1 MVRLKKIIALI
12 ISVVLFSCS
21 PVLKSTKIK
30 SLTANYCEPNIQY
43 DYSALNAAMQ
53 KFPGQDS
60 ILRSHLSAHDGLL
73 SEMTGIAPHLAAYYE
88 AKDTLTLLM
97 CKQKITDRLLLT
109 NTELEA
115 IVAELDCN
123 GERIDQLA
131 AYVDD
136 INKNRNT
143 RLTVASV
150 VLGALTTVA
159 TVALKNDAS
168 TAAGVAGGL
177 TSAGLGALTIN
188 PKGKR
193 VALSFKRNLLKNIW
207 NNDNADQAFP
217 PAIWKI
223 LNEKAF
229 SNSGDRSLI
238 ETIKNRWLQY
248 EFEGKISPV
257 DQTLFFDKG
266 GIFTADDLHSLA
278 NMFNELQA
286 TIRSVQQDMR
296 SLGLKV
302 NSL

>member
-1 MVRLKKIIALI
+1 MVHLKTIITLI
-12 ISVVLFSCS
+12 ISTALFSCS

-60 ILRSHLSAHDGLL
+60 ILRSRLSAHDRLL
-73 SEMTGIAPHLAAYYE
+73 SELTGIAPHLAAYYE

-109 NTELEA
+109 NIELEA

-131 AYVDD
+131 NYVDD
-136 INKNRNT
+136 INRNRNT

-150 VLGALTTVA
+150 VLAALTTVA
-159 TVALKNDAS
+159 TVAIKNDHAS
-168 TAAGVAGGL
+168 TVVGVAGGL
-177 TSAGLGALTIN
+177 TSAGLSALTIN

-193 VALSFKRNLLKNIW
+193 VLIAIKRSLLKNIW
-207 NNDNADQAFP
+207 NSDNSDQAFP
-217 PAIWKI
+217 PSIWKI

-248 EFEGKISPV
+248 IFNGKISAG

-266 GIFTADDLHSLA
+266 GSFTADDLHSLA

-286 TIRSVQQDMR
+286 TIRSVQQDLR

-302 NSL
+302 NS